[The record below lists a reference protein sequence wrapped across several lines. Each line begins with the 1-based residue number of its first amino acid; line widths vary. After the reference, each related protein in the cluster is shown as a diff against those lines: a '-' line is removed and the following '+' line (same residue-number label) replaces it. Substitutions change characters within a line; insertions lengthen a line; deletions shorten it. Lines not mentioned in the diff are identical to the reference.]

1 MIHNALRD
9 GAEFAWIPSGDT
21 CPFCLML
28 ASNGWRRASKK
39 AIKKGHAEHIHSNCD
54 CQYCVR
60 FSSDTTVAGYDP
72 DKYLSM
78 YDSYEGSWNDKV
90 NAMRREQYALN
101 KDKINAQKRAAYAAR
116 NNKLSEGL
124 AQNKKDHKIEI
135 TDVAVNK
142 VKAIRISGYTENEL
156 LKIQDMNKEIL
167 RNAREN
173 NNNEVAMFLD
183 KNWKISKPVLGNEHG
198 VEILKDTDAQ
208 IALST
213 SPFRSIVLSHN
224 HPSLSYFSADDIG
237 IFISYPSISTMEVVT
252 NAGKTWHIPKTSK
265 YDDMEIMKLY
275 KTIVKNNKGQP
286 LDKIVD
292 DFLSQ
297 TYNSIERN
305 R

>member
-1 MIHNALRD
+1 
-9 GAEFAWIPSGDT
+9 
-21 CPFCLML
+21 
-28 ASNGWRRASKK
+28 
-39 AIKKGHAEHIHSNCD
+39 
-54 CQYCVR
+54 
-60 FSSDTTVAGYDP
+60 
-72 DKYLSM
+72 
-78 YDSYEGSWNDKV
+78 
-90 NAMRREQYALN
+90 
-101 KDKINAQKRAAYAAR
+101 
-116 NNKLSEGL
+116 
-124 AQNKKDHKIEI
+124 
-135 TDVAVNK
+135 
-142 VKAIRISGYTENEL
+142 
-156 LKIQDMNKEIL
+156 MNKEIL

-252 NAGKTWHIPKTSK
+252 NAGKTWHITKTSK